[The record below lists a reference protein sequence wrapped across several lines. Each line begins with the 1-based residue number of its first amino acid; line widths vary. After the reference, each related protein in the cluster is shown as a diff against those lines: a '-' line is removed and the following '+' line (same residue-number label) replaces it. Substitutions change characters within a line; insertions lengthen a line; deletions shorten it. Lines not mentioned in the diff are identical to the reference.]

1 MADIHEYNKMVG
13 RIQQFASDTYHKD
26 NVNIRVYYTIVWRVA
41 ERIKIAKEYI
51 RRQTDFCC
59 QEHIR
64 LLSLADESWGALWL
78 LALIPEDLYFDVQKF
93 LNKEIEASRKAK
105 EAKNN
110 G

>member
-13 RIQQFASDTYHKD
+13 RIQQFASDTYHHN
-26 NVNIRVYYTIVWRVA
+26 NVFSRAYYAIVWRVA
-41 ERIKIAKEYI
+41 ERIKTAKEYI
-51 RRQTDFCC
+51 GRQTDYCC

-78 LALIPEDLYFDVQKF
+78 LELIPEDLYCDVQKF
-93 LNKEIEASRKAK
+93 LNTEIEASRKAK